1 MGWWT
6 RGCAMSESSTTQV
19 RATAWGRFRRDPIG
33 LASLAA
39 LALMTLACFGSLL
52 WAPHPYDAVYPDYVQ
67 VAASFRAHPNAA
79 DVATGVAAI
88 AERAHVA
95 VALADD
101 GRALRFAD
109 GRPVDPRVLR
119 TLERSDMVA
128 LAGPPVASE
137 GGRVLVAPI
146 RITRQTFVF
155 GTDTNGRDLLTRILV
170 AGRISLAVGA
180 LASIVALGIGVAWGA
195 IAGYAGG
202 RADGLMMRVVDIVYA
217 LPFIFLVI
225 VLVVFFGRT
234 LWLIFVAIG
243 AVEWL
248 DMARIVRGQTLSLK
262 RREFVLAAQA
272 LGASDGAILV
282 RHIVPNMSGPIVAYL
297 ALLVPRVILAESFLS
312 FLGLG
317 VQEPLTSWGILIADG
332 ARHAQG
338 AVHLLVFPALA
349 LAITVVAANQL
360 GEAVLRA
367 NAAAE

>member
-1 MGWWT
+1 M
-6 RGCAMSESSTTQV
+6 REA
-19 RATAWGRFRRDPIG
+19 RAVVWRRFRHDRVG
-33 LASLAA
+33 VASLVSLCLVA
-39 LALMTLACFGSLL
+39 LACFGSVL

-67 VAASFRAHPNAA
+67 KAASPLPHPTAVERDNGVRALAVRAHMS
-79 DVATGVAAI
+79 VVLIKTGGK
-88 AERAHVA
+88 
-95 VALADD
+95 D
-101 GRALRFAD
+101 ALRLSD
-109 GRPVDPRVLR
+109 DKPIDPRVLR
-119 TLERSDMVA
+119 YLERSDMFRLSGEAVRQD
-128 LAGPPVASE
+128 
-137 GGRVLVAPI
+137 GGRTIVAPVT
-146 RITRQTFVF
+146 ITPQLFLF
-155 GTDTNGRDLLTRILV
+155 GTDANGRDLLTRILV

-180 LASIVALGIGVAWGA
+180 LASAVALGIGVAYGA

-202 RADGLMMRVVDIVYA
+202 RIDGIMMRIVDVVYA

-262 RREFVLAAQA
+262 RREFVLAARA
-272 LGASDGAILV
+272 LGASDVGILR
-282 RHIVPNMSGPIVAYL
+282 RHIVPNMTGPIVAYL

-317 VQEPLTSWGILIADG
+317 VQEPLASWGILIADG
-332 ARHAQG
+332 ARQVQG

-360 GEAVLRA
+360 GEALLRA
-367 NAAAE
+367 SAPPE

>member
-1 MGWWT
+1 MT
-6 RGCAMSESSTTQV
+6 A
-19 RATAWGRFRRDPIG
+19 RATAWRRFRQDRVG
-33 LASLAA
+33 MASLVA
-39 LALMTLACFGSLL
+39 LALMSVACFGSLL

-67 VAASFRAHPNAA
+67 VGASSVAHPDARELA
-79 DVATGVAAI
+79 RGVEAVG
-88 AERAHVA
+88 ERAHMA
-95 VALADD
+95 VALAGD
-101 GRALRFAD
+101 GTALRFSD
-109 GRPVDPRVLR
+109 KTPIDPRVLR
-119 TLERSDMVA
+119 TIERSDMVR
-128 LAGPPVASE
+128 LAGPAKSE
-137 GGRVLVAPI
+137 DDGRVLVAPI
-146 RITRQTFVF
+146 EIRRQTFLF
-155 GTDTNGRDLLTRILV
+155 GTDANGRDLLTRILV

-180 LASIVALGIGVAWGA
+180 LASIVALGIGVIFGA

-202 RADGLMMRVVDIVYA
+202 RIDGFMMRVVDIVYA

-234 LWLIFVAIG
+234 LWLIFIAIG

-272 LGASDGAILV
+272 LGASDGAILA
-282 RHIVPNMSGPIVAYL
+282 RHIIPNMSGPIVAYL

-367 NAAAE
+367 NTAAE